1 MNASGALTDLLYPP
15 ACLIC
20 RAPHPFPGSAPRAR
34 PGDRSW
40 RAGGAELVC
49 RGCAARLSPS
59 GPPVCARCGIGLPG
73 ACDALVEC
81 RSCREHPPAF
91 DAARAPWSYAGAAEE
106 AVRQFKF
113 HRRWRLGRWLA
124 EEMASVAN
132 AAFPV
137 EEVSAILPVPQHWLK
152 RRLGGFHGAGRLA
165 DAVARSLG
173 KPCRPDA
180 LRCRRWTATQSRLPW
195 RTRARNVRDAFAARG
210 RFVRGRSVLL
220 VDDVLTSGATA
231 DACARA
237 LKAAGARR
245 VFVLAAA
252 RTPLR

>member
-1 MNASGALTDLLYPP
+1 MGVSSLLTDLLYPP
-15 ACLIC
+15 ACLLC
-20 RAPHPFPGSAPRAR
+20 HAPR
-34 PGDRSW
+34 PS
-40 RAGGAELVC
+40 AGSPRGAAVIC
-49 RGCAARLSPS
+49 RGCAARLMPS
-59 GPPVCARCGIGLPG
+59 GPPVCARCGVGVPG
-73 ACDALVEC
+73 AFDAVMEC
-81 RSCREHPPAF
+81 RACRRRPPAF
-91 DAARAPWSYAGAAEE
+91 DAARSPWAYTDAARE
-106 AVRQFKF
+106 AVHRFKYR
-113 HRRWRLGRWLA
+113 RRWRLGRWLA
-124 EEMASVAN
+124 SEMASAAA

-137 EEVSAILPVPQHWLK
+137 EEVSAVLPVPQHWLT
-152 RRLGGFHGAGRLA
+152 RRLRGFHGAGRLA

-173 KPCRPDA
+173 KPCLTSA

-195 RTRARNVRDAFAARG
+195 RARVRNVRGAFAATERL
-210 RFVRGRSVLL
+210 VRGRSILL